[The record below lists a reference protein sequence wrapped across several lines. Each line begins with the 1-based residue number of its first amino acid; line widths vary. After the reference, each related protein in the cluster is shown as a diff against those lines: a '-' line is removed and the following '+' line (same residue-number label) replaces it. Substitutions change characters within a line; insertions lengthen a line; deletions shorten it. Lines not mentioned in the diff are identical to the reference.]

1 MPINDFS
8 LQARDHKRLL
18 QDRFVRALVSFGGLS
33 ALGGLIFIFIYLAY
47 VIFPIFSSA
56 QLEWTESVV
65 IENQGTTAFARVDDY
80 ATQAYWVTEQGV
92 LVKKAL
98 TSNTYS
104 EEKLANNVTMVAQ
117 ASPSSGWFAVAND
130 SGQAKFIRGQFSFD
144 AQKAASQL
152 RVSEAYDGH
161 WFDLEAVS
169 LAHLSVAVSQD
180 NAVIAS
186 ADAKGMI
193 SLLTIKNSVNHEN
206 VSPREKRQLLA
217 DKIENIEKILLTPDT
232 QTLYVLAENRL
243 YIITLKD
250 NLYQV
255 REIID
260 LSQGD
265 ESSNATG
272 IYLLAGAHSVLVQY
286 DNNTVEQW
294 FDVLDNGQ
302 RSLSAIRQFKYNHTI
317 QQLLPEVHGKGFYV
331 YLSDGHLLTTY
342 TTTEKQHQL
351 TQTQMTGSPLFG
363 LSNNDRQLIVL
374 DKGKLTAAVVDNEYP
389 EISFKSLWNKVWYE
403 SYPEPEF
410 VWQTTAANDDFEPKF
425 SLVPIAFGTIK
436 AAAYAMI
443 FSVPIAIFGAI
454 YTAYFMSARMR
465 QVVKP
470 TIELMEALPTV
481 IIGFL
486 AGLWFAPIVESHLP
500 GVMALLIALPLM
512 MVITGLFWY
521 VLPKKLVGGIPSG
534 LHAIMLI
541 PVIIIVTAIA
551 LHYSAAMEHWLFGG
565 DVRAFLAQQGIDYDQ
580 RNAMIVGFAMGF
592 AVIPTIF
599 TISED
604 AIFSVPKHLSDGS
617 LALGATRW
625 QTLLYVVL
633 LTASPGIFSAVMMG
647 LGRAVGETMIV
658 LMATG
663 NTPILDWNIFEG
675 MRTLSATMAVELPE
689 SDVGSTHYRLLFLAA
704 LILFTFTFAVNSLA
718 EWVRQRLRE
727 RYRAL

>member
-8 LQARDHKRLL
+8 LQARDRKRLL

-33 ALGGLIFIFIYLAY
+33 VLGGLVFIFVYLAY

-56 QLEWTESVV
+56 QLEWTESVA
-65 IENQGTTAFARVDDY
+65 IENSEPMVFARVDDY

-92 LVKKAL
+92 LIEKAL
-98 TSNTYS
+98 TSKSYS
-104 EEKLANNVTMVAQ
+104 KEVLANDITMVAQ
-117 ASPSSGWFAVAND
+117 ASPSSEWFALADD
-130 SGQAKFIRGQFSFD
+130 SGQAKLIRGQFSFD

-152 RVSEAYDGH
+152 RVTEAYNGQ
-161 WFDLEAVS
+161 WFDLETAS
-169 LAHLSVAVSQD
+169 LAHLAVAVRQD

-186 ADAKGMI
+186 ADTTGFVSFLSI
-193 SLLTIKNSVNHEN
+193 DNSINN
-206 VSPREKRQLLA
+206 ANASPRKERQSLA

-243 YIITLKD
+243 YVIILKD

-260 LSQGD
+260 LSQGS
-265 ESSNATG
+265 ESLNAIG

-294 FDVLDNGQ
+294 FDVLDNGE
-302 RSLSAIRQFKYNHTI
+302 RSLSAIREFKYNHTI
-317 QQLLPEVHGKGFYV
+317 QQLLPEIHGKGFYV
-331 YLSDGHLLTTY
+331 YLSDGRLITTY
-342 TTTEKQHQL
+342 TTTEKQQKL
-351 TQTQMTGSPLFG
+351 DQIQMTAVPLFG
-363 LSNNDRQLIVL
+363 LSNNDRQLIAL
-374 DKGKLTAAVVDNEYP
+374 DTGKLNVAVIDNEYP
-389 EISFKSLWNKVWYE
+389 EISFRTLWSKIWYE

-436 AAAYAMI
+436 SAAYAMI
-443 FSVPIAIFGAI
+443 FSVPIAVFGAI

-465 QVVKP
+465 KVVKP

-500 GVMALLIALPLM
+500 GVMVLLVALPVM
-512 MVITGLFWY
+512 TVMTGLFWY
-521 VLPKKLVGGIPSG
+521 VLPRRWVGSIPSG

-541 PVIIIVTAIA
+541 PVIIIVTAVS
-551 LHYSAAMEHWLFGG
+551 LHYSATMEQWLFDG
-565 DVRAFLAQQGIDYDQ
+565 DVRAYLALQGIGYDQ

-625 QTLLYVVL
+625 QTLTYVVL